1 MNLKTLLNDKQYE
14 AVTSSFKYNR
24 IIAGAGSGK
33 TRVLTYRLAYLIND
47 KNIDPYNLLAITFTN
62 KVAKEMLNR
71 TEELLGNID
80 ISSLKIST
88 FHSFCSYFLRNE
100 IYHINFPRSF
110 VIIDDNESENMIYY
124 SLTSLGH
131 DIKKGDTL
139 VKSTIRFIAKNKTK
153 GLLPSDI
160 KEEDLVSEE
169 MKIMYEAFKE
179 YEKNKVRSYALDF
192 DDLLIYTR
200 NILREFSDVKEKYNT
215 RFKEILVDEFQD
227 TNDLQFELLTLLVGK
242 DTGLYVVGDPD
253 QTIYT
258 WRGANLRVILDVEKY
273 FRDLQTFILDENYRS
288 TKNIL
293 TAANKLIIHNAE
305 RVKKDLFTKNESGEE
320 VSFFTA
326 QSDFEEARK
335 VVQKIRELTVKNDAK
350 YSEIAIL
357 YRSAYLSRPFE
368 QILMKERI
376 PYRVYSG
383 TKFYDRREVKDVL
396 AYLSLLTNPKNDVA
410 FERVY
415 NVPKRGIGDVS
426 YAKFKQEAYELNLN
440 LYQYALDLYKY
451 DSEVSKKSQNAL
463 STFILKLEKANDLL
477 IGEHTS
483 QEFSGIM
490 LDFLNDIKYFDY
502 LQENEEDG
510 DDRALNVRS
519 LISDI
524 ANTVTGKNAIS
535 IEEYLQNVTLLTSQ
549 DDIVNDGDSIT
560 LMTCHTAKG
569 LEFNYVFV
577 VGLNK
582 DVFPNYRALQEGK
595 EREEE
600 ERRLAYVAF
609 TRARKI
615 LYLSCNLG
623 HSFISGTTNEVSQ
636 FVIEAGLSLKPK
648 NSFIKIGKDNL
659 YSFDFNKFMEEKKK
673 IEEEERKERVIG
685 TSFKNNIKWSVGD
698 LINHKTFGKG
708 KVINIEGEILTIDFE
723 SQGIKRLLGSHP
735 SLSKVEK

>member
-1 MNLKTLLNDKQYE
+1 M
-14 AVTSSFKYNR
+14 
-24 IIAGAGSGK
+24 
-33 TRVLTYRLAYLIND
+33 
-47 KNIDPYNLLAITFTN
+47 
-62 KVAKEMLNR
+62 
-71 TEELLGNID
+71 
-80 ISSLKIST
+80 
-88 FHSFCSYFLRNE
+88 
-100 IYHINFPRSF
+100 
-110 VIIDDNESENMIYY
+110 
-124 SLTSLGH
+124 
-131 DIKKGDTL
+131 
-139 VKSTIRFIAKNKTK
+139 
-153 GLLPSDI
+153 
-160 KEEDLVSEE
+160 
-169 MKIMYEAFKE
+169 
-179 YEKNKVRSYALDF
+179 
-192 DDLLIYTR
+192 
-200 NILREFSDVKEKYNT
+200 
-215 RFKEILVDEFQD
+215 
-227 TNDLQFELLTLLVGK
+227 
-242 DTGLYVVGDPD
+242 
-253 QTIYT
+253 
-258 WRGANLRVILDVEKY
+258 
-273 FRDLQTFILDENYRS
+273 
-288 TKNIL
+288 
-293 TAANKLIIHNAE
+293 
-305 RVKKDLFTKNESGEE
+305 
-320 VSFFTA
+320 
-326 QSDFEEARK
+326 
-335 VVQKIRELTVKNDAK
+335 
-350 YSEIAIL
+350 
-357 YRSAYLSRPFE
+357 
-368 QILMKERI
+368 
-376 PYRVYSG
+376 
-383 TKFYDRREVKDVL
+383 
-396 AYLSLLTNPKNDVA
+396 
-410 FERVY
+410 
-415 NVPKRGIGDVS
+415 S

-463 STFILKLEKANDLL
+463 STFVLKLEKANDLL
-477 IGEHTS
+477 EGEHTS

-648 NSFIKIGKDNL
+648 NSFIKVGKENL

-708 KVINIEGEILTIDFE
+708 KINKL
-723 SQGIKRLLGSHP
+723 
-735 SLSKVEK
+735 